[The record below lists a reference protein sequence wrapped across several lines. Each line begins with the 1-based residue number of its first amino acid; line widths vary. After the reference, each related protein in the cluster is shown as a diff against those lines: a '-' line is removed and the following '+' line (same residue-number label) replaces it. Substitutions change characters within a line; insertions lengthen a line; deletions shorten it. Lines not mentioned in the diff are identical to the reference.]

1 MFLRKTNNTLNID
14 EYNDLSLRVQNLIKQ
29 LVNGE
34 IIGQSII
41 ATFNQANFENL
52 LGYLNDNQIDY
63 KLDESLVQINQEL
76 LNDAYKFETHA
87 KNASE
92 IKNNLNNSDKGYVE
106 FLRMTEKKLARRLY
120 EHQAKASY
128 HMAYSLN
135 SCNFS
140 VPGAGKTSIVY
151 AAYSYLKGI
160 NLVDRILIVGPL
172 SSFYPWKNEYFE
184 CFGVEPDIINLSSFD
199 REGKKKYLRRY
210 ETELCE
216 VSFINYEG
224 LIGLSKDISHFLKSS
239 KCMVILDEAHRIK
252 NPASKRSVSTL
263 EFAEYATSRVV
274 LTGTPIPNG
283 YQDLLSLFDFIWPK
297 REVVGFRLHE
307 LKRLSKSPSEFEVKE
322 LMSNIDPFYIRIKKE
337 YLNLPVPIHNEPS
350 IAKMGAVQ
358 KEIYDALI
366 SDFLRSSY
374 SSSDEALIME
384 LKKAKLIRLM
394 QASTNPSSIDLTGEK
409 WLSLNQAILSEKIKN
424 YEMDEVP
431 EKYKVVLRLLED
443 IQSNKKNKKAV
454 IWTTFVKNIL
464 SLRNFL
470 EDNGIFCELLYGEI
484 DNDTRAEIIDRF
496 HTDLSLK
503 VIIAN
508 PAAVSES
515 ISLHKA
521 CHNAIYLDKNFNG
534 AQFIQSKDRIHRV
547 GLKKYDE
554 VNYFYIFSEGSID
567 SIVHKRLLEKEQ
579 MMIDI
584 IEGSIVPLFEP
595 GFESDLSDSDVKY
608 IEEYFR
614 KVNQ

>member
-1 MFLRKTNNTLNID
+1 MFLRKTNETLNIG
-14 EYNDLSLRVQNLIKQ
+14 EYNELSLRVQNLIKQ
-29 LVNGE
+29 LVQGE
-34 IIGQSII
+34 VIGQIII
-41 ATFNQANFENL
+41 APYNQVNFENL
-52 LGYLNDNQIDY
+52 LGYLSDNQIDY
-63 KLDESLVQINQEL
+63 RLDETLIQITQEL
-76 LNDAYKFETHA
+76 IDDSHSFEEHA
-87 KNASE
+87 KNALE
-92 IKNNLNNSDKGYVE
+92 IKNRLNESDKRYVE
-106 FLRMTEKKLARRLY
+106 FLRMTEKTLTRKLY

-151 AAYSYLKGI
+151 AAYSYLKEI
-160 NLVDRILIVGPL
+160 NVVERILIVGPL
-172 SSFYPWKNEYFE
+172 SSFYPWRNEYFE
-184 CFGVEPDIINLSSFD
+184 CFGEEPNIINLSGFD
-199 REGKKKYLRRY
+199 RDGKKMYLRRH
-210 ETELCE
+210 ENALCE

-224 LIGLSKDISHFLKSS
+224 LIGLSKDISYFLKSS
-239 KCMVILDEAHRIK
+239 RCMVILDEAHRIK
-252 NPASKRSVSTL
+252 NPSSKRSMSTL
-263 EFAEYATSRVV
+263 EFADYATSRVV

-283 YQDLLSLFDFIWPK
+283 YQDLLALFDFIWPK

-307 LKRLSKSPSEFEVKE
+307 LKRLSKSPSEVEVKE

-337 YLNLPVPIHNEPS
+337 YLNLPAPIHNEPY
-350 IAKMGAVQ
+350 IAKMGTAQ

-366 SDFLRSSY
+366 SDFLNSSY
-374 SSSDEALIME
+374 SSNDEALIME

-394 QASTNPSSIDLTGEK
+394 QASTNPSSIDLTGDK
-409 WLSLNQAILSEKIKN
+409 WLSMDKADLSEKIKY
-424 YEMDEVP
+424 YEMIEVP
-431 EKYKVVLRLLED
+431 EKYKVTLRLLED
-443 IQSNKKNKKAV
+443 IQSNKKNTKTI
-454 IWTTFVKNIL
+454 IWTNFVKNIL
-464 SLRNFL
+464 SLRSFL
-470 EDNGIFCELLYGEI
+470 EDNGIICELLYGEI
-484 DNDTRAEIIDRF
+484 DNDTRAKIIDRF

-547 GLKKYDE
+547 GLKNDDE

-567 SIVHKRLLEKEQ
+567 SIVHKRLLEKEK

-595 GFESDLSDSDVKY
+595 GFESDLSDADLSY

-614 KVNQ
+614 KGIH